1 MRTALII
8 DDHPFIRSSV
18 KLLLKQERFS
28 VVAEAQDGVDGVLMA
43 KTHQPDLIVLDISLP
58 GLDGMEAIARIKEL
72 GTNSR
77 IVILTSQAAEHFSL
91 RCMNLGAMGYVSKRD
106 DLNELRK
113 AVTAIGS
120 GFTYFPVVAFS
131 SVRSSDGL
139 GSETECIARLTNR
152 ELTILQHLARG
163 LSNKAIGELMLLSN
177 KTVSTYK
184 FRLMDKLQMSSL
196 VELAELAKRNFLV

>member
-1 MRTALII
+1 MRIALII

-28 VVAEAQDGVDGVLMA
+28 VVAEAKDGVDGVLMA

-58 GLDGMEAIARIKEL
+58 GLDGMDVIARIKEL
-72 GTNSR
+72 GTSSR
-77 IVILTSQAAEHFSL
+77 IVILTSQPAEHFSL
-91 RCMNLGAMGYVSKRD
+91 RCMKLGAMGYVSKCD

-113 AVTAIGS
+113 AVTAIGT

-131 SVRSSDGL
+131 SVRNSDAL
-139 GSETECIARLTNR
+139 VSETDSIARLTNR

-184 FRLMDKLQMSSL
+184 FRLMDKLQMGSL